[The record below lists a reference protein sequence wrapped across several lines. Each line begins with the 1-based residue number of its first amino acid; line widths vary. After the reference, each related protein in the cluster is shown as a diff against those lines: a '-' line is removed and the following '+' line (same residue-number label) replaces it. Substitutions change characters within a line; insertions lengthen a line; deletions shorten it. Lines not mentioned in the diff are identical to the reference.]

1 MEISLLSDEQLS
13 DFYSWPQERS
23 FRLNMLLDSDDS
35 STGDDGTSNS
45 LTSGEDR
52 RLLRIIRNATDVLI
66 VGAASI
72 RAEGWFLPP
81 QGRLAVLSQSGNIP
95 WDSCPDSSRVSSYP
109 SVSALLHSL
118 RDSDKNI
125 LCEGGKAIAQLL
137 SETIGFDD
145 FALTRIGTV
154 ENAPLPDFLGE
165 SSDLAL
171 VSTLSD
177 ASHSMTFQYWRRAVE
192 HQ

>member
-1 MEISLLSDEQLS
+1 MEISLLGDEQLS
-13 DFYSWPQERS
+13 DLYSWPEDRS
-23 FRLNMLLDSDDS
+23 YRLNMLLYSDDS
-35 STGDDGTSNS
+35 SVGDDGTSNS
-45 LTSGEDR
+45 LTSHEDR
-52 RLLRIIRNATDVLI
+52 RLLKIIRKDADVLI
-66 VGAASI
+66 AGAATI

-81 QGRLAVLSQSGNIP
+81 HGRVAVLSQSGNIP
-95 WDSCPDSSRVSSYP
+95 WDTCPDSSRVSSYP

-118 RDSDKNI
+118 RDTENNI
-125 LCEGGKAIAQLL
+125 LCEGGQATAKML

-145 FALTRIGTV
+145 LALTRIGTD
-154 ENAPLPDFLGE
+154 ENAPLPDFLGK

-171 VSTLSD
+171 VSTLND

>member
-1 MEISLLSDEQLS
+1 MEISLLSEEQLS
-13 DFYSWPQERS
+13 DLYSWPQERS
-23 FRLNMLLDSDDS
+23 FRINMLLDSDDS

-52 RLLRIIRNATDVLI
+52 RLLRIIRKESDVLI

-81 QGRLAVLSQSGNIP
+81 QGRMAVLSQSGNIP

-118 RDSDKNI
+118 RDSDINI
-125 LCEGGKAIAQLL
+125 LCEGGKATAQLL

-154 ENAPLPDFLGE
+154 ENAPLPDFLGK
-165 SSDLAL
+165 SSDFAL
-171 VSTLSD
+171 VSKLSD

>member
-13 DFYSWPQERS
+13 DLYCWPVQRS

-35 STGDDGTSNS
+35 SAGDDGTSNT
-45 LTSGEDR
+45 LTSHEDR
-52 RLLRIIRNATDVLI
+52 RLLRIIRKEADVL
-66 VGAASI
+66 VLGAASI

-81 QGRLAVLSQSGNIP
+81 QGRVAVLSQSGNIP
-95 WDSCPDSSRVSSYP
+95 WDTCPDSSRVTSYP

-118 RDSDKNI
+118 RETETNI
-125 LCEGGKAIAQLL
+125 LCEGGQATAHLL

-145 FALTRIGTV
+145 LALTRIGTV
-154 ENAPLPDFLGE
+154 ENAPLPDFISN
-165 SSDLAL
+165 SSDVAL
-171 VSTLSD
+171 VSTLRD
-177 ASHSMTFQYWRRAVE
+177 TSHSMTFQYWRRAVE

>member
-13 DFYSWPQERS
+13 DLYSWPQERS
-23 FRLNMLLDSDDS
+23 YRLNMLLNFDDS
-35 STGDDGTSNS
+35 SAGDDGTSNS
-45 LTSGEDR
+45 LTSHEDR
-52 RLLRIIRNATDVLI
+52 RLLKIIRKEADVLI

-81 QGRLAVLSQSGNIP
+81 LGRVAVLSQSGNIP
-95 WDSCPDSSRVSSYP
+95 WDTCPDSSRVSSYP

-118 RDSDKNI
+118 RDTEINI
-125 LCEGGKAIAQLL
+125 LCEGGKATAHLL
-137 SETIGFDD
+137 SETVGFDD
-145 FALTRIGTV
+145 LALTRIGTV
-154 ENAPLPDFLGE
+154 EKATLPEFLGN
-165 SSDLAL
+165 SSDLTL

-177 ASHSMTFQYWRRAVE
+177 ASHSMTFQYWRRAVV

>member
-13 DFYSWPQERS
+13 DLYSWPQERS

-35 STGDDGTSNS
+35 SAGNDGTSNS

-52 RLLRIIRNATDVLI
+52 RLLRIIRNETDVLI
-66 VGAASI
+66 VGASSI

-81 QGRLAVLSQSGNIP
+81 QGRMAVLSQSGNIP
-95 WDSCPDSSRVSSYP
+95 WDTCPDSSRVSNYP

-118 RDSDKNI
+118 RESEINV
-125 LCEGGKAIAQLL
+125 LCEGGQSTAHLL
-137 SETIGFDD
+137 SETIGFDEL
-145 FALTRIGTV
+145 ALTRIGTV
-154 ENAPLPDFLGE
+154 ENAPLPDFLGK
-165 SSDLAL
+165 SSDLGL

>member
-13 DFYSWPQERS
+13 DLYSWPDERS
-23 FRLNMLLDSDDS
+23 FRLNMLLGSDDS
-35 STGDDGTSNS
+35 SAGDDGTSNS
-45 LTSGEDR
+45 LTSHEDR
-52 RLLRIIRNATDVLI
+52 RLLRIIRKEADVLI

-81 QGRLAVLSQSGNIP
+81 QGRVAVLSQSGNIP
-95 WDSCPDSSRVSSYP
+95 WDTCPDSSRVSSYP

-118 RDSDKNI
+118 RETETNI
-125 LCEGGKAIAQLL
+125 LCEGGQATAHLL

-145 FALTRIGTV
+145 LALTRIGTV
-154 ENAPLPDFLGE
+154 ENAPLPDFISN
-165 SSDLAL
+165 SSDVAL
-171 VSTLSD
+171 VSTLRD
-177 ASHSMTFQYWRRAVE
+177 TSHSMTFQYWRRAVE

>member
-13 DFYSWPQERS
+13 DLYSWPQERC

-35 STGDDGTSNS
+35 SAGDDGTSNT

-52 RLLRIIRNATDVLI
+52 RLLRIIRKESDVLI

-81 QGRLAVLSQSGNIP
+81 QGRMAVLSQSGNIP

-118 RDSDKNI
+118 RDAEKNI
-125 LCEGGKAIAQLL
+125 LCEGGQATAQLL

-145 FALTRIGTV
+145 LALTRIGTV
-154 ENAPLPDFLGE
+154 ENAPLPDFLSE
-165 SSDLAL
+165 SSDLAI

-177 ASHSMTFQYWRRAVE
+177 ASHSMTFQFWRRAVE